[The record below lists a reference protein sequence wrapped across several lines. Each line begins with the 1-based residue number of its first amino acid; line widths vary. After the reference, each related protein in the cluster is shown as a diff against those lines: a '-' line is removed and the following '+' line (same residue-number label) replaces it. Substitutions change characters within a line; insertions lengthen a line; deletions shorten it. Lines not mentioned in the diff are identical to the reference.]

1 MDKIKLAILGSCIT
15 RDAIETNIA
24 RYDVER
30 YVTFISPYT
39 IQDGK
44 TFDIPQ
50 ENFSKSGISNFVYR
64 CLSLDAEKKA
74 LSYIKAAE
82 CEWLILDM
90 TTLQSPIFE
99 WDDGQI
105 ISQPHQSNK
114 CIPSIMSFFN
124 KPPKVYECWEL
135 PQDLLHDRVYRMC
148 RELLKIF
155 KPDKIIFNESYG
167 AYEYISKGG
176 MLIPFNSSI
185 REKFGKINDI
195 YSVCYQIAKECLN
208 GCHIILPINN
218 IVGSETHKW
227 GLHPLHY
234 CDKYYEYAEKAISII
249 TQKYAREMED
259 EKLEFLQQLYCEKFA
274 TLREKAMSNNIRAD
288 RDKWQ
293 AYSTSFKSL
302 ILNNQLTIDGNLILQ
317 FQNELLKKD
326 YRHISIYGDTE
337 ITKVLCKVLGGGNT
351 VSIDYIVENA
361 DKPVPGFKT
370 INRNPAEY
378 PNCDIML
385 VADIYS
391 YNDIKVKLERL
402 KVPFPFVNAAEFI
415 KSLPAESGDGIEKVK
430 EKIQS
435 LEEQMLASKA
445 EEEKLSSRVD
455 ELIKENES
463 VNKNATKL
471 TAERDKLAA
480 EKSIVVA
487 ERNSANA
494 EIDSLK
500 NSISFKLGRFF
511 TFIPR
516 KIRGVF
522 KERNDSA

>member
-15 RDAIETNIA
+15 CDAIETNITK
-24 RYDVER
+24 YDVER

-39 IQDGK
+39 IQSGK
-44 TFDIPQ
+44 PF
-50 ENFSKSGISNFVYR
+50 NISQQIFTEKGVGNFVYR
-64 CLSLDAEKKA
+64 CLNLDAEKKA
-74 LSYIKAAE
+74 LSYLKSAE
-82 CEWLILDM
+82 SEWLILDM
-90 TTLQSPIFE
+90 TTLQAPIFE
-99 WDDGQI
+99 WDNGQI
-105 ISQPHQSNK
+105 ITQPHQSNK
-114 CIPSIMSFFN
+114 CIPIIMPFFN

-259 EKLEFLQQLYCEKFA
+259 EKLEFLQQLYSEKFA

-317 FQNELLKKD
+317 FQNELLKKG

-415 KSLPAESGDGIEKVK
+415 KSLPAAAGDGIDKIK
-430 EKIQS
+430 AKIQS